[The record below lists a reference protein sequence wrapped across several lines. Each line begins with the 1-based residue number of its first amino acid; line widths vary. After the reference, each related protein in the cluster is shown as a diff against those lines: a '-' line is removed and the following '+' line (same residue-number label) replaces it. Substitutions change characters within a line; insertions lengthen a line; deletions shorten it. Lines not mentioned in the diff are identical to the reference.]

1 MEITV
6 RKFDL
11 LKELLLLQGAVE
23 RKTTI
28 PILANILAEAT
39 PEGRLLLAAT
49 DLELGLETA
58 CPATVKKSGA
68 CALPARKLLDYVK
81 LLPDATITLKRLENH
96 WVSLRCGRANT
107 RMVGM
112 SRENFP
118 ELAAFPPS
126 GALKLPAGPL
136 KMMIAKTAF
145 AVATE
150 ESRYTLNGALLVLKP
165 TSLGLVT
172 TDGHRLAHIVQD
184 GLTLA
189 GVTAEIKALVPKKA
203 MGELA
208 SMLDRVKDDALVEF
222 AQDDTHLYF
231 RVPSGEAEAGSD
243 GATRLLSVRKLTGQ
257 FPNYEAVLPKAR
269 LHSVTLRRDEL
280 AASIARVAQFADER
294 SHAIRV
300 RVEPGKLVLSASNS
314 DMGESEEEID
324 TAYEGD
330 AVVIGFNA
338 QYLQDFLQVVDTESV
353 LLEFKD
359 ESSAAQLRP
368 GDSDGADYR
377 YVVMPMR
384 I

>member
-1 MEITV
+1 MEISV
-6 RKFDL
+6 RKLDL
-11 LKELLLLQGAVE
+11 LNELLLLQGAVE

-39 PEGRLLLAAT
+39 PEGRLQLAAT

-58 CPATVKKSGA
+58 CAATVKKSGA

-112 SRENFP
+112 ARENFP
-118 ELAAFPPS
+118 AMAAFPS
-126 GALKLPAGPL
+126 TGALTLPAGPL
-136 KMMIAKTAF
+136 QQMIAKTVF

-150 ESRYTLNGALLVLKP
+150 ETRYTLGGALMVLKP
-165 TSLGLVT
+165 NSLALVT
-172 TDGHRLAHIVQD
+172 TDGHRLAHIVED

-189 GVTAEIKALVPKKA
+189 GVSGEIKALVPKKA

-208 SMLDRVKDDALVEF
+208 SMLERAGEKAVVEF
-222 AQDDTHLYF
+222 AQDETHLFF
-231 RVPSGEAEAGSD
+231 RVSSGEGD
-243 GATRLLSVRKLTGQ
+243 PVRQLSARKLTGQ
-257 FPNYEAVLPKAR
+257 FPNYEAVLPKAQ
-269 LHSVTLRRDEL
+269 LHSVTLARKEL
-280 AASIARVAQFADER
+280 LGSIARVAVFADER
-294 SHAIRV
+294 THLIRV
-300 RVEPGKLVLSASNS
+300 RIEPGKLVLQSSSS
-314 DMGESEEEID
+314 DMGESEEELD
-324 TAYEGD
+324 VSYDGA

-338 QYLQDFLQVVDTESV
+338 AYLEEFLHAVEEESV

-368 GDSDGADYR
+368 AASERAQYR

>member
-49 DLELGLETA
+49 DLELGLETGCA
-58 CPATVKKSGA
+58 ATVKKSGA

-118 ELAAFPPS
+118 ELAAFPS
-126 GALKLPAGPL
+126 TGALRLPAGPL
-136 KMMIAKTAF
+136 KAMIAKTIF
-145 AVATE
+145 AVASE
-150 ESRYTLNGALLVLKP
+150 ESRYTLNGALMVLKP
-165 TSLGLVT
+165 TSLALVT
-172 TDGHRLAHIVQD
+172 TDGHRLAHIVQE
-184 GLTLA
+184 GLTLG
-189 GVTAEIKALVPKKA
+189 GVSGEIKALVPRKA

-208 SMLDRVKDDALVEF
+208 SMIEALEDEAPIEF
-222 AQDDTHLYF
+222 AQDETHLYF
-231 RVPSGEAEAGSD
+231 RVAGAGEA

-257 FPNYEAVLPKAR
+257 FPNYEAVLPKAQLR
-269 LHSVTLRRDEL
+269 SLTLPREEF

-300 RVEPGKLVLSASNS
+300 RIEAGKVVLTASSS
-314 DMGESEEEID
+314 DMGESEEELD
-324 TAYEGD
+324 SDYDGEA
-330 AVVIGFNA
+330 AVIGFNA
-338 QYLQDFLQVVDTESV
+338 VYLEDFLQVVDEEAI

-368 GDSDGADYR
+368 ASAEGKNYR

>member
-11 LKELLLLQGAVE
+11 LQELLLLQGVVE

-49 DLELGLETA
+49 DLELGLETSCA
-58 CPATVKKSGA
+58 ATVKKSGA
-68 CALPARKLLDYVK
+68 CALPARKLLDYVR
-81 LLPDATITLKRLENH
+81 LLPDADITLKRLENH

-118 ELAAFPPS
+118 ELAVFPPS
-126 GALKLPAGPL
+126 GGLRLPAAPL
-136 KMMIAKTAF
+136 AAMIAKTIF
-145 AVATE
+145 AISNE

-165 TSLGLVT
+165 MSLALVA

-184 GLTLA
+184 QTPLE
-189 GVTAEIKALVPKKA
+189 GVGSEIKALVPKKA
-203 MGELA
+203 MAELLGLLEQAPEDA
-208 SMLDRVKDDALVEF
+208 SIEF
-222 AQDDTHLYF
+222 AQDETHLFF
-231 RVPSGEAEAGSD
+231 RVPMAGGGEGRV
-243 GATRLLSVRKLTGQ
+243 RLLTARKLSGQ
-257 FPNYEAVLPKAR
+257 FPNYEAVLPKAQ
-269 LHSVTLRRDEL
+269 LHSVPLNRGEL
-280 AASIARVAQFADER
+280 AAAIKRVAQFADER

-300 RVEPGKLVLSASNS
+300 RIEPNKLVLASSSS
-314 DMGESEEEID
+314 DMGESDEEMD
-324 TAYEGD
+324 TTFEGEP
-330 AVVIGFNA
+330 VMIGFNWK
-338 QYLQDFLQVVDTESV
+338 YLEEFLDAVSSEEV

-359 ESSAAQLRP
+359 DSSAGQLRP
-368 GDSDGADYR
+368 RDNNGAQYR
-377 YVVMPMR
+377 YVIMPMR

>member
-11 LKELLLLQGAVE
+11 LQELLLLQGVVE

-49 DLELGLETA
+49 DLELGLETSCA
-58 CPATVKKSGA
+58 ATVKKSGA
-68 CALPARKLLDYVK
+68 CALPARKLLDYVR
-81 LLPDATITLKRLENH
+81 LLPDADITLKRLENH

-118 ELAAFPPS
+118 ELAVFPPS
-126 GALKLPAGPL
+126 GGLRLPAAPL
-136 KMMIAKTAF
+136 AAMIAKTIF
-145 AVATE
+145 AISNE

-165 TSLGLVT
+165 MSLALVA

-184 GLTLA
+184 QTPLE
-189 GVTAEIKALVPKKA
+189 GVGSEIKALVPKKA
-203 MGELA
+203 MAELLGLLEQAPEDA
-208 SMLDRVKDDALVEF
+208 SVEF
-222 AQDDTHLYF
+222 AQDETHLFF
-231 RVPSGEAEAGSD
+231 RVPMAGGGEGRV
-243 GATRLLSVRKLTGQ
+243 RLLTARKLSGQ
-257 FPNYEAVLPKAR
+257 FPNYEAVLPKAQ
-269 LHSVTLRRDEL
+269 LHSVPLNRGEL
-280 AASIARVAQFADER
+280 AAAIKRVAQFADER

-300 RVEPGKLVLSASNS
+300 RIEPNKLVLASSSS
-314 DMGESEEEID
+314 DMGESDEEMD
-324 TAYEGD
+324 TTFEGEP
-330 AVVIGFNA
+330 VMIGFNWK
-338 QYLQDFLQVVDTESV
+338 YLEEFLDAVSSEEV

-359 ESSAAQLRP
+359 DSSAGQLRP
-368 GDSDGADYR
+368 RDNNGAQYR
-377 YVVMPMR
+377 YVIMPMR